1 MTFWRLIKVLLGI
14 EPKPIEDVP
23 SYLAGPG
30 TVDSCAYHS
39 GTRRDQVLAALT
51 RASGTARQLSTRM
64 DLKLSIVRTNLT
76 VLHKEGLIKDT
87 GKDVGQGRS
96 AENIWEAVE

>member
-30 TVDSCAYHS
+30 AVDKYS

-76 VLHKEGLIKDT
+76 ILHKDGLIRDT
-87 GKDVGQGRS
+87 GKNTGHGRS
-96 AENIWEAVE
+96 AENIWEVV

>member
-14 EPKPIEDVP
+14 EPKHIEDVP

-30 TVDSCAYHS
+30 AVDKYS

-76 VLHKEGLIKDT
+76 ILHKEGLIRDT

-96 AENIWEAVE
+96 AENIWEVAE

>member
-1 MTFWRLIKVLLGI
+1 MTFWKLIKILLGI
-14 EPKPIEDVP
+14 EPKPIEDAP
-23 SYLAGPG
+23 SYLSGPG
-30 TVDSCAYHS
+30 AGDKYS

-76 VLHKEGLIKDT
+76 VLHKEGLIRDT
-87 GKDVGQGRS
+87 GKDAGQGRS
-96 AENIWEAVE
+96 AENIWEVVE

>member
-14 EPKPIEDVP
+14 EPKPIEVK
-23 SYLAGPG
+23 PG
-30 TVDSCAYHS
+30 AVDKYS

-76 VLHKEGLIKDT
+76 ILHKDGLIRDT
-87 GKDVGQGRS
+87 GKNTGHGRS
-96 AENIWEAVE
+96 AENIWEVV

>member
-30 TVDSCAYHS
+30 AVDKYS

-76 VLHKEGLIKDT
+76 ILHKEGLIRDT

-96 AENIWEAVE
+96 AENIWEVVE

>member
-30 TVDSCAYHS
+30 AVDKYS

-76 VLHKEGLIKDT
+76 ILHKDGLIRDT
-87 GKDVGQGRS
+87 GKNTGQGRS
-96 AENIWEAVE
+96 AENIWEVAE

>member
-23 SYLAGPG
+23 SYLSGPG
-30 TVDSCAYHS
+30 GADKYS